1 VKKIST
7 FLNNGDINRFR
18 IIIQILTFI
27 LLMYGGLA
35 HISISERIPTF
46 ACPYNPASGGTCYL
60 IAIQHQFHTTW
71 ANLASYSGVAIL
83 KGLGLF
89 LVFFLFLNKA
99 WCGFVCPLGTIQDWI
114 TGLRRKMG
122 FRFARYE
129 DNNFKRLK
137 LIKYILLVL
146 LIGISLSM
154 SNSIFGLP
162 HASHDMASPFC
173 QVCPGRTVL
182 PLFAGDTSQLVIDFS
197 SPTTLVM
204 SALGMIVTGLFFVGA
219 FVKKRFFCLFCPMSA
234 LQFIFSK
241 FAFLRLTKDG
251 EKCTTCGNCSRV
263 CDVGIR
269 EIADDVISKNIVT
282 DDCMMCFK
290 CVGACPEKDCLKV
303 TFTKIPLFSATEE
316 GFFKRYEADDNK
328 EIKL

>member
-1 VKKIST
+1 MKRIST
-7 FLNNGDINRFR
+7 FLNNGNINRFR
-18 IIIQILTFI
+18 TIVQILTFI

-60 IAIQHQFHTTW
+60 IAIQHQFHTTF
-71 ANLASYSGVAIL
+71 ANLASFSGLAIL

-89 LVFFLFLNKA
+89 LIFFLFLNKA

-129 DNNFKRLK
+129 DNTFKRMK
-137 LIKYILLVL
+137 IIKYVL
-146 LIGISLSM
+146 LILLILIPLSM
-154 SNSIFGLP
+154 SNSFFGLP
-162 HASHDMASPFC
+162 KTSHDMAAPFC
-173 QVCPGRTVL
+173 QICPGRTVF

-197 SPTTLVM
+197 STTTLVM
-204 SALGMIVTGLFFVGA
+204 SALGMIITGMFFIGA

-234 LQFIFSK
+234 LQYIFSK
-241 FAFLRLTKDG
+241 MAFLRLTKDG

-263 CDVGIR
+263 CDVGIK
-269 EIADDVISKNIVT
+269 EIADDVVSKNIVT

-303 TFTKIPLFSATEE
+303 TFMKVPLFTATEE
-316 GFFKRYEADDNK
+316 GFFKRYEADENK